1 MLQIYDDYF
10 TRYGYAQKRVMFPR
24 LVARKRW
31 TYVQTVG
38 FEFNGQINDT
48 DTKKIKSIFDNGIT
62 FWRNPNDVG
71 HYELSN
77 DPLV

>member
-1 MLQIYDDYF
+1 MI
-10 TRYGYAQKRVMFPR
+10 PP
-24 LVARKRW
+24 LVNREHW

-38 FEFNGQINDT
+38 FEFKGEINDT

-62 FWRNPNDVG
+62 FWRNPSEVG

-77 DPLV
+77 DPLL